1 MIEQRFCPKC
11 GAQRSPDARFCA
23 SCGLAA
29 APAPAAPLPAMQA
42 PPPMVWAAPPT
53 PDQSIGGGYPR
64 GGAERP
70 LGVTVVAL
78 LAAVGGILGV
88 IGGLQLI
95 GLGGAFGVW
104 GFILLAMSI
113 ADLVVAWGC
122 WMLLPWAWTLGVVV
136 VVVQF
141 GLALLNL
148 VNGNIVNGIISLV
161 VNGGVLYYL
170 DTPDVRRAFGRG
182 PSTLGA
188 RSSAIAPAAGP
199 VIPPAPVTPPAP
211 APVALATPVAPVAP
225 VAFAPVASTTATVR
239 FCPGCGAAVVPGHA
253 FCPICGR
260 QVPAAPV
267 A

>member
-170 DTPDVRRAFGRG
+170 DTPDVRRVFGRG

-211 APVALATPVAPVAP
+211 MPVAPTPVAPT
-225 VAFAPVASTTATVR
+225 PVASATATVR